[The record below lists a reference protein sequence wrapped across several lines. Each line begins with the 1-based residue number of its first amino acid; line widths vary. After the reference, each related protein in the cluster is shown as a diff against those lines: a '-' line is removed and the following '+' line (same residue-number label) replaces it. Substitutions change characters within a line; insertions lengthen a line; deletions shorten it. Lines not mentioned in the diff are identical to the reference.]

1 MAGKFDQFD
10 QDRIPAPQNS
20 RTFQS
25 DLIIRIDAD
34 VDSQPYVWRFL
45 GHNDDLI

>member
-10 QDRIPAPQNS
+10 QDPAPQNS
-20 RTFQS
+20 LTFQS

-34 VDSQPYVWRFL
+34 VDSQPYV
-45 GHNDDLI
+45 